1 MKKIVI
7 NGKDIYKKNARGV
20 QRYTKEMVLFLDKY
34 VSNID
39 IEILVKE
46 KKEKL
51 NLKNIKVIEYGKM
64 MPFKGWQYIAYQYYL
79 LKNNAL
85 GISFSTNRA
94 PLFLPGIVAIHD
106 IRFIKEKKE
115 YDTMKKKLIYLY
127 KLFINFLSVKMSKH
141 IITVSEYSKKQIEK
155 YYNCKEN
162 KISIVYNGWEHLK
175 NIIVD
180 NIYFENK
187 YKEFLKKD
195 FYFYIG
201 GKEKHKNIKWI
212 KEMAKKNNKALF
224 IIAGPKVSIVDIKD
238 DSNNV
243 DNIRNLKTIGY
254 ITDEEMAFFMSKCK
268 AFLFPSLYEGFGI
281 PPLEA
286 LYFGARVLCSN
297 STCLPEI
304 YKDYVTYF
312 DPYDYDVDLDKL
324 LEKPVNKSKEIFDL
338 YSWDKSAKQLLNII
352 KQYQ

>member
-1 MKKIVI
+1 M
-7 NGKDIYKKNARGV
+7 
-20 QRYTKEMVLFLDKY
+20 
-34 VSNID
+34 
-39 IEILVKE
+39 
-46 KKEKL
+46 
-51 NLKNIKVIEYGKM
+51 
-64 MPFKGWQYIAYQYYL
+64 
-79 LKNNAL
+79 
-85 GISFSTNRA
+85 
-94 PLFLPGIVAIHD
+94 
-106 IRFIKEKKE
+106 
-115 YDTMKKKLIYLY
+115 
-127 KLFINFLSVKMSKH
+127 
-141 IITVSEYSKKQIEK
+141 
-155 YYNCKEN
+155 
-162 KISIVYNGWEHLK
+162 
-175 NIIVD
+175 
-180 NIYFENK
+180 
-187 YKEFLKKD
+187 
-195 FYFYIG
+195 
-201 GKEKHKNIKWI
+201 
-212 KEMAKKNNKALF
+212 
-224 IIAGPKVSIVDIKD
+224 SIVDIKD

-352 KQYQ
+352 KQYQW